1 VHDQSPPAPLAARHE
16 FLLVVGGVHEQDVGL
31 AAGTELDRLAA
42 ADRDALHLT
51 AALALEGGN
60 EHVEEARVLRA
71 RGGREDHGAIARLR
85 PVPSSLVVTAG
96 GRRRQRDQQSEKD
109 ENSPSQCLY
118 QYRSDAMLRRVT
130 RYVGLVEELEQAVA
144 SGALAPGAALPS
156 VRALARERGV
166 APATVAR
173 AYAELARAGV
183 IETSPRRAT
192 RVAAAGTVRARRRL
206 RGGRP
211 LLLAGSDDP
220 LLDLL
225 VVAASD
231 EVERLGARGS
241 SAGLAAL
248 WRGSVDAATLHL
260 ADRGGE
266 YNAPYA
272 ARMLSG
278 RSPRLVRLWRRE
290 QGLVVPL
297 GNPQGLGSAAD
308 LARVMV
314 ALRRPGSG
322 TRLLTERLA
331 REGGADP
338 ADIQG
343 PELDSHLDVALAV
356 ASGLADAGVAV
367 RSAAAALGLDFVPLA
382 WEPFDLA
389 LPAEALPRAEALLAA
404 LATPD
409 VARRAGEL
417 GGYDLEGG
425 GVVAAAA

>member
-1 VHDQSPPAPLAARHE
+1 
-16 FLLVVGGVHEQDVGL
+16 
-31 AAGTELDRLAA
+31 
-42 ADRDALHLT
+42 
-51 AALALEGGN
+51 
-60 EHVEEARVLRA
+60 
-71 RGGREDHGAIARLR
+71 
-85 PVPSSLVVTAG
+85 
-96 GRRRQRDQQSEKD
+96 
-109 ENSPSQCLY
+109 
-118 QYRSDAMLRRVT
+118 MLRGVT

-144 SGALAPGAALPS
+144 EGSLAAGAALPS
-156 VRALARERGV
+156 VRSLAREREV

-183 IETSPRRAT
+183 IETSPRRAA
-192 RVAAAGTVRARRRL
+192 RVASDGPARAGGRL

-225 VVAASD
+225 LAAAPD
-231 EVERLGARGS
+231 EVERRGLFGS

-260 ADRGGE
+260 VDRGGD
-266 YNAPYA
+266 YNASYV

-278 RSPRLVRLWRRE
+278 RAPRLVRLWRRE
-290 QGLVVPL
+290 QGLVVPP
-297 GNPQGLGSAAD
+297 GNPRGLGSAAD
-308 LARVMV
+308 LARSRGAEVV
-314 ALRRPGSG
+314 TALRLPGTG

-338 ADIQG
+338 ADIRG

-367 RSAAAALGLDFVPLA
+367 RSAAAALGLGFVPLA

-389 LPAEALPRAEALLAA
+389 LAAEALPRAEALLAA
-404 LATPD
+404 LGGAE
-409 VARRAGEL
+409 VAERAGDF
-417 GGYDLEGG
+417 GGYDLEGS
-425 GVVAAAA
+425 GVVAALPSAS

>member
-1 VHDQSPPAPLAARHE
+1 
-16 FLLVVGGVHEQDVGL
+16 
-31 AAGTELDRLAA
+31 
-42 ADRDALHLT
+42 
-51 AALALEGGN
+51 
-60 EHVEEARVLRA
+60 
-71 RGGREDHGAIARLR
+71 
-85 PVPSSLVVTAG
+85 
-96 GRRRQRDQQSEKD
+96 
-109 ENSPSQCLY
+109 
-118 QYRSDAMLRRVT
+118 MLRGVT
-130 RYVGLVEELEQAVA
+130 RYVRLVEEFEQSVA
-144 SGALAPGAALPS
+144 SGSLGPGAVLPS
-156 VRALARERGV
+156 VRSLARERGV

-183 IETSPRRAT
+183 IETSPRRAARISST
-192 RVAAAGTVRARRRL
+192 GPARARRRL

-225 VVAASD
+225 VAAAFD
-231 EVERLGARGS
+231 EVERVGARGS

-248 WRGSVDAATLHL
+248 WRGSVDAAALHL
-260 ADRGGE
+260 FDRGGE

-290 QGLVVPL
+290 QGLVVPP

-367 RSAAAALGLDFVPLA
+367 RSAAGALGLDFVPLA

-417 GGYDLEGG
+417 GGYDLEGR

>member
-1 VHDQSPPAPLAARHE
+1 
-16 FLLVVGGVHEQDVGL
+16 
-31 AAGTELDRLAA
+31 
-42 ADRDALHLT
+42 
-51 AALALEGGN
+51 
-60 EHVEEARVLRA
+60 
-71 RGGREDHGAIARLR
+71 
-85 PVPSSLVVTAG
+85 
-96 GRRRQRDQQSEKD
+96 
-109 ENSPSQCLY
+109 
-118 QYRSDAMLRRVT
+118 MLRGVT

-144 SGALAPGAALPS
+144 EGSLAAGAALPS
-156 VRALARERGV
+156 VRSLARERGV

-183 IETSPRRAT
+183 IETSPRRAA
-192 RVAAAGTVRARRRL
+192 RVASDGPARAGRRL

-225 VVAASD
+225 LATAPD
-231 EVERLGARGS
+231 EVERRGLLGS

-260 ADRGGE
+260 VDRGGD
-266 YNAPYA
+266 YNASYA

-278 RSPRLVRLWRRE
+278 RAPRLVRLWRRE
-290 QGLVVPL
+290 QGLVVPS
-297 GNPQGLGSAAD
+297 GNPRGLGSAAD
-308 LARVMV
+308 LAREVV
-314 ALRRPGSG
+314 TALRRPGTG

-338 ADIQG
+338 ADIRG

-367 RSAAAALGLDFVPLA
+367 RSAAAALGLGFVPLA

-389 LPAEALPRAEALLAA
+389 LAAEALPRAEPLLVALGGAEMA
-404 LATPD
+404 E
-409 VARRAGEL
+409 RAGDF
-417 GGYDLEGG
+417 GGYDLEGS
-425 GVVAAAA
+425 GVVAALPSAS